1 MVEPRGE
8 PNRELLQGTLDLLIL
23 KALSLAPMH
32 AWGLTQRIKQMSR
45 EVLSVNPGSLYPAL
59 ERLQDRGW
67 IEAEWTVTEN
77 NRRAKVYRITAV
89 GRRRLDAGTAEWRR
103 LVLAVNAVLRTT

>member
-1 MVEPRGE
+1 MADPD
-8 PNRELLQGTLDLLIL
+8 RELLQGTLDLLIL
-23 KALSLAPMH
+23 KALSLVPMH

-59 ERLQDRGW
+59 ERLQDSGW
-67 IEAEWTVTEN
+67 IESRWGITEN
-77 NRRAKVYRITAV
+77 NRRAKFYELTAG
-89 GRRRLDAGTAEWRR
+89 GRRQLELETEAWRR